1 MLRLYSVWHLN
12 LAYSS
17 IEVEQHRQVLEHCY
31 RPLLRLASERGI
43 PLGIEA
49 PGWTLERIAELDPA
63 WIEELRRL
71 IAAGRVELVGSGWA
85 QLIGP
90 LVPGRVVAENLRLG
104 WLAYRRLTG
113 VTPRLAL
120 INEQAWSPSLLP
132 LYRNAGAQAV
142 IMEWENPASIHPE
155 WPRSWRYHP
164 QVAQG
169 GGTELPI
176 IWNHSIAFQK
186 MQRLAH
192 GEIPLEEWA
201 DWVLAHDCADES
213 RALCIYGNDAETFN
227 FRPGRYGTEERIS
240 RDEWQTIGE
249 ALQYLSRHGA
259 HHVLP
264 SALLQPSAS
273 EHAGMRLRLESPAH
287 PVPTKKQPKYNVIRW
302 ACGGRD
308 APLANT
314 WCERIYRGMQSRPEL
329 LADAD
334 WQILCELWSSDIRT
348 HLTEARWHHW
358 QDQALEQ
365 IARWTPVPAPPDTN
379 PRSASGFEIERCG
392 RFLNIQGEGVTL
404 RLNLRRGLTVD
415 QLVFTPLGQQWLLGT
430 LHHGRLDDI
439 AWSADF
445 YTWETVLELPG
456 RPKITDLD
464 QCEPEILDVAGRL
477 QITGTVTTPLGAIR
491 KIVTVAGGARPSVE
505 LELTLLWQ
513 EIPPGSLRLGD
524 LLLNPDAFDR
534 NHLQVT
540 THLGGLKPETFH
552 LAETALDHG
561 RAWSALI
568 SAQQC
573 LGVTEGWLEFG
584 DQHRR
589 LRVEV
594 DRTSQAIPA
603 LLTLADTPDAY
614 VFRIQFSGRELDD
627 TSGPHPIPLGA
638 HGRTYRFRVSPVS
651 ATN

>member
-1 MLRLYSVWHLN
+1 MLQLYSVWHLN

-17 IEVEQHRQVLEHCY
+17 IDEEQHPEVLERCY

-49 PGWTLERIAELDPA
+49 PAWTLLRIAQLDPG
-63 WIEELRRL
+63 WIGDLRRL
-71 IAAGRVELVGSGWA
+71 IGQGLVEFIGSGWA
-85 QLIGP
+85 QIIGP
-90 LVPGRVVAENLRLG
+90 LVPGRVVSENLRLG
-104 WLAYRRLTG
+104 WRAYHGLLG
-113 VTPRLAL
+113 VAPRLAL
-120 INEQAWSPSLLP
+120 INEQAWSSSLLP
-132 LYRNAGAQAV
+132 LYRNAGAEAV

-155 WPRSWRYHP
+155 WPRTWRYHP
-164 QVAQG
+164 QLAQG
-169 GGTELPI
+169 GGVQLPV

-201 DWVLAHDCADES
+201 DWVLAHASATED
-213 RALCIYGNDAETFN
+213 RALCIYGNDAETFD
-227 FRPGRYGTEERIS
+227 FRPGRYDTEEHIGT
-240 RDEWQTIGE
+240 DEWRIIGE
-249 ALQYLSRHGA
+249 ALRHVTQRGA
-259 HHVLP
+259 RHVLP
-264 SALLQPSAS
+264 ASLLQCPAS
-273 EHAGMRLRLESPAH
+273 SHAWQPVRLDSPAH

-314 WCERIYRGMQSRPEL
+314 WCERIYRGMLNQPETVT
-329 LADAD
+329 DED
-334 WQILCELWSSDIRT
+334 WRTLCELWASDVRT
-348 HLTEARWHHW
+348 HLTLERWHRW
-358 QDQALEQ
+358 R
-365 IARWTPVPAPPDTN
+365 ARASAQLSRWMPPDTAT
-379 PRSASGFEIERCG
+379 PQPMAESAVRYRVERCG
-392 RFLNIQGEGVTL
+392 RFLDVHSEGLTL
-404 RLNLRRGLTVD
+404 RLNLRRGLTLD
-415 QLVFTPLGQQWLLGT
+415 QMVFATLGPHWLLGT

-456 RPKITDLD
+456 RPKITDL
-464 QCEPEILDVAGRL
+464 QACEPEISEVAGRL
-477 QITGTVTTPLGAIR
+477 RISASIATPLGAIR
-491 KIVTVAGGARPSVE
+491 KTITVSGGARPAVE
-505 LELTLLWQ
+505 LELKLLWE

-524 LLLNPDAFDR
+524 LLINPDAFDR
-534 NHLQVT
+534 NQLQIT
-540 THLGGLKPETFH
+540 THMGGLTPETFH
-552 LAETALDHG
+552 LAATPLDHG

-584 DQHRR
+584 DRDRR

-594 DRTSQAIPA
+594 DRTSQAVPA

-627 TSGPHPIPLGA
+627 TSGPHPIPLDSD
-638 HGRTYRFRVSPVS
+638 GRTYRFRISPVIG
-651 ATN
+651 